1 MNATSRTAGGLL
13 VAVPLLFTAGFTGL
27 QMTFEYPDILR
38 HPAGEVLTRFA
49 AAGADLHLYWYA
61 MMFASLLMI
70 GAVIATGL
78 RFWEQNNLLS
88 ALSIGAGV
96 LAGLVQ
102 ALGLLRWVMLVP
114 SLAAMYVAPD
124 ATETSKSMA
133 IALFD
138 ATNHYLGMGVG
149 EHLGYFFTAIWTVLL
164 ATLILKTSRI
174 LAVAGVVIA
183 LGVASGMLEPFGVPL
198 TGLINSI
205 SYTLWALWTLVLGI
219 VLLRAKAQALTTAA
233 QRA

>member
-1 MNATSRTAGGLL
+1 MTPISRTAGTLL

-49 AAGADLHLYWYA
+49 AAGVDLHLYWYA

-78 RFWEQNNLLS
+78 HWWKRDSFLA

-96 LAGLVQ
+96 VAGLVQ

-114 SLAAMYVAPD
+114 SLAAMYVVPG
-124 ATETSKSMA
+124 ATEIDKSMA

-138 ATNHYLGMGVG
+138 AANHYLGMGVG
-149 EHLGYFFTAIWTVLL
+149 EHLGYFFTAIWTVLAAAL
-164 ATLILKTSRI
+164 MFKTNRIMAATGILI
-174 LAVAGVVIA
+174 AVGVI
-183 LGVASGMLEPFGVPL
+183 SGMLEPFGVPL
-198 TGLINSI
+198 TGMINSI
-205 SYTLWALWTLVLGI
+205 SYTLWALWTLILGI
-219 VLLRAKAQALTTAA
+219 IVLRS
-233 QRA
+233 QRQPAGAIRQPA

>member
-1 MNATSRTAGGLL
+1 MTPISRTAGTLL

-49 AAGADLHLYWYA
+49 AAGVDLHLYWYA

-78 RFWEQNNLLS
+78 HWWKRDSFLA

-96 LAGLVQ
+96 VAGLVQ

-114 SLAAMYVAPD
+114 SLAAMYVVPG
-124 ATETSKSMA
+124 ATEIDKSMA

-138 ATNHYLGMGVG
+138 AANHYLGMGVG
-149 EHLGYFFTAIWTVLL
+149 EHLGYFFTAIWTVLAAAL
-164 ATLILKTSRI
+164 MFKTNRIMAATGILI
-174 LAVAGVVIA
+174 AVGVI
-183 LGVASGMLEPFGVPL
+183 SGMLEPFGVPL
-198 TGLINSI
+198 TGMINSI
-205 SYTLWALWTLVLGI
+205 SYTLWALWTLILGI
-219 VLLRAKAQALTTAA
+219 IVLRS
-233 QRA
+233 QRQPA